1 MDKELKRMVLVV
13 GAISLVI
20 GMIVLFSATNFGLAM
35 AQNAINANG
44 GSMDT
49 EMYYWIMQSNA
60 RSFQMG
66 GAIVSALGGLVTILG
81 LYKMN
86 EK

>member
-1 MDKELKRMVLVV
+1 
-13 GAISLVI
+13 
-20 GMIVLFSATNFGLAM
+20 M